1 MSILLDKGD
10 GCMILG
16 LGKKRTRFGRWLDKQ
31 EDINQL
37 ELENA
42 TKLSRPTISRLCN
55 DKNYIP
61 KYSTIYRINAG
72 LRKLKKDVKV
82 EDFLQM

>member
-1 MSILLDKGD
+1 MSILLLKGD
-10 GCMILG
+10 GFMILG

-31 EDINQL
+31 KDINQL
-37 ELENA
+37 ELEKA

-55 DKNYIP
+55 DKDYIP
-61 KYSTIYRINAG
+61 KYSTIFRINNG

-82 EDFLQM
+82 EDFLQI

>member
-1 MSILLDKGD
+1 M
-10 GCMILG
+10 LG

-61 KYSTIYRINAG
+61 KYSTIYRINVG

>member
-1 MSILLDKGD
+1 
-10 GCMILG
+10 MILG

-61 KYSTIYRINAG
+61 KYSTIYRINVG

>member
-1 MSILLDKGD
+1 
-10 GCMILG
+10 MILG
-16 LGKKRTRFGRWLDKQ
+16 LGKKRTKFGRWLDKQ

-37 ELENA
+37 ELEKA

-55 DKNYIP
+55 DKDYTP
-61 KYSTIYRINAG
+61 KYSTIYRINNG

-82 EDFLQM
+82 EDFLQI

>member
-1 MSILLDKGD
+1 M
-10 GCMILG
+10 LG
-16 LGKKRTRFGRWLDKQ
+16 LGKKRTRFGKWLDKQ

-37 ELENA
+37 ELEKA

-61 KYSTIYRINAG
+61 KYSTIHRINAG

-82 EDFLQM
+82 EDFLQI